1 MNKSNTITK
10 NLLQPI
16 LQEIFDICLFRFIIT
31 LAATRTS
38 FTARPTTYTFNA
50 LFLLPYNIHYN
61 CGKNSDSKCENNI
74 IAYAHTVKPPDYCA
88 IIFGFEFDFKSLSA
102 FNLLSVCI
110 IIVVIIPAMQAT
122 TAKPGIKALP
132 SEPVSISVPI

>member
-61 CGKNSDSKCENNI
+61 CGKNSDSKSENYI
-74 IAYAHTVKPPDYCA
+74 ITDTHILKPPAYCA

-110 IIVVIIPAMQAT
+110 ISAVIIPAMQAT
-122 TAKPGIKALP
+122 AAKPGIKALP

>member
-61 CGKNSDSKCENNI
+61 CGKNSGSKCENNI

-88 IIFGFEFDFKSLSA
+88 IILCLVSDFEVFSN
-102 FNLLSVCI
+102 FNFLSVCI

-122 TAKPGIKALP
+122 AAKPGIKALP